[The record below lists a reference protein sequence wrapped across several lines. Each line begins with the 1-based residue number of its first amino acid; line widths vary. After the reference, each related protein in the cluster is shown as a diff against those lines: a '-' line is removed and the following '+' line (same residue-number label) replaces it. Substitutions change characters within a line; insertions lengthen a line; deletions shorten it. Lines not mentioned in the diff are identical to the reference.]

1 MKTPQERIAKRRAD
15 MPEKYRKQ
23 YDRCTSGEA
32 SPRQA
37 IKMQCLECWGW
48 VLAEVKE
55 CDNYP
60 CPLYRYR
67 PFQSRAKSPRE
78 RVKGQ
83 NSGKASPEAVRHG

>member
-1 MKTPQERIAKRRAD
+1 MKTPEERIRKRRGD
-15 MPEKYRKQ
+15 MPEKYRKL

-32 SPRQA
+32 SPREA
-37 IKMQCLECWGW
+37 IKMNCLECWGW

-67 PFQSRAKSPRE
+67 PFQSRAKSLSQ
-78 RVKGQ
+78 RVEAP
-83 NSGKASPEAVRHG
+83 NSGQHDPEAIRHG